1 MLQATLRRSVWLAGG
16 LLLSAMVS
24 ADVENRSAADE
35 ALNQLFDAAWDQ
47 DMRTSPVWAS
57 MLGDRRFNRQW
68 HDLSSAAF
76 DRRNQNNRAILG
88 ELDSIDREALS
99 PEEQVNFALFDQ
111 AYQSRLAEAEHPTH
125 LMPISQR
132 GGIQTLD
139 ETGNRLRLQTVQDF
153 NDWLARLD
161 QVDDLMDQTI
171 ALMDE
176 GVATGFVPPKIT
188 MSRVPAQIAR
198 QVVETAEESLFYQP
212 FVSLPDSINEA
223 EQRRIRA
230 SAKEIIERVVLPAYK
245 KLSGYFNQVYLP
257 ACRDSIAAS
266 DLPNGRAFYEYRV
279 RRYTTTDM
287 TPDEV
292 HQVGLDEVARIRKDM
307 EAVKQEVGFDG
318 SLEAFFTYLRTDP
331 QFYFEDPA
339 ELLEAYEAQAKRI
352 DPELV
357 KLFTKLPRMPYGIKV
372 IPEAVAPDTTT
383 AYYSP
388 PAADGSR
395 AGYYWVNLY
404 NPAARPKF
412 EIPVLTVHEAMP
424 GHHLQIALQQELE
437 SLPNF
442 RRYSGFTVFTEGWGL
457 YSERLGYDIG
467 LYEDPFDRFG
477 QLSYDMWRAVRL
489 VVDTG
494 MHYKGWTRDEAIQ
507 YFVGNAPRKKLD
519 IVNEI
524 DRYISWP
531 GQALAY
537 KIGQLKILELRA
549 MAQSQLGE
557 GFDLRRFHDRLLSQ
571 GAIPLSLLEETIDQW
586 VVSERLVLQAS
597 GADGEGGE

>member
-1 MLQATLRRSVWLAGG
+1 
-16 LLLSAMVS
+16 
-24 ADVENRSAADE
+24 
-35 ALNQLFDAAWDQ
+35 
-47 DMRTSPVWAS
+47 
-57 MLGDRRFNRQW
+57 
-68 HDLSSAAF
+68 
-76 DRRNQNNRAILG
+76 
-88 ELDSIDREALS
+88 
-99 PEEQVNFALFDQ
+99 
-111 AYQSRLAEAEHPTH
+111 
-125 LMPISQR
+125 
-132 GGIQTLD
+132 
-139 ETGNRLRLQTVQDF
+139 
-153 NDWLARLD
+153 
-161 QVDDLMDQTI
+161 
-171 ALMDE
+171 MDE

-223 EQRRIRA
+223 EQRRIQA
-230 SAKEIIERVVLPAYK
+230 SAKAIIERAVLPAYK

-557 GFDLRRFHDRLLSQ
+557 AFDLRRFHDRLLSQ

-586 VVSERLVLQAS
+586 IASERLVLQATDA
-597 GADGEGGE
+597 GIEGGE

>member
-68 HDLSSAAF
+68 QDLSSAAF
-76 DRRNQNNRAILG
+76 DRRNQNNRAILDQ
-88 ELDSIDREALS
+88 LDSIDREVLS

-153 NDWLARLD
+153 DDWLARLD

-176 GVATGFVPPKIT
+176 GIATGFVPPKIT

-230 SAKEIIERVVLPAYK
+230 SAKEIIERAVLPAYK

-557 GFDLRRFHDRLLSQ
+557 AFDLRRFHDRLLSQ
-571 GAIPLSLLEETIDQW
+571 GAIPLSLLEETIGQW
-586 VVSERLVLQAS
+586 VASERLVLQTTDA
-597 GADGEGGE
+597 GVEGGE

>member
-153 NDWLARLD
+153 DDWLARLD

-557 GFDLRRFHDRLLSQ
+557 AFDLRRFHDRLLSQ

-586 VVSERLVLQAS
+586 VASERLVLQAS
-597 GADGEGGE
+597 GADVEGGE